1 MTNQEFIESI
11 ALEGEEW
18 RDVVGYEGL
27 YMVSSLGRVCSL
39 ARLVKNRYSTK
50 FTTQRILAQTK
61 RKCRGNY
68 TLLEVKLCKDNVAKT
83 ITAHKI
89 IATAFL
95 PNPNNLTEIDH
106 IDTNPQNNIVS
117 NLQWVSRKEN
127 CNNQLTLLHIG
138 QSKRGNKSS
147 SKPIVQIRNNEVVKV
162 FKSATEASRCGYCRP
177 CVIACCKN
185 RRDTYK
191 GDRWLYLKD
200 YETLNQ

>member
-11 ALEGEEW
+11 SLPNEEW
-18 RDVVGYEGL
+18 RDVVGYEGY
-27 YMVSSLGRVCSL
+27 YMVSNLGRVCSL

-61 RKCRGNY
+61 RKCQGNY

-117 NLQWVSRKEN
+117 NLRWVSRKEN
-127 CNNQLTLLHIG
+127 CNNPLTLLHIG
-138 QSKRGNKSS
+138 QSKKGNKSS
-147 SKPIVQIRNNEVVKV
+147 SKPIVQMRNDRVVKI
-162 FKSATEASRCGYCRP
+162 FKSATEAGRYGYCRP
-177 CVIACCKN
+177 CIINCCKN
-185 RRDTYK
+185 RRDTFKGYK
-191 GDRWLYLKD
+191 WMYLKD